1 MPVNSSNLSAFEL
14 LHRENLFIRLKN
26 QGKNLDEIALL
37 LDVEKELVGKWNEII
52 ERDKQGWYEIGIKN
66 NDTFVG
72 KLLKKGLIK
81 SQIVRKRDGL
91 MPKIIPIYSKL
102 GEIITV
108 IAGLEEGLFSGTFNR
123 ILSENGIDN
132 LLIKTQESISI
143 LVEYVESIDVK
154 IGDTINENS
163 IRIYSSKNEDYKVH
177 FEEVNYYLSFALN
190 LYRDVTKQNLINYS
204 SDDRSFANYYHTLPY
219 ALKQLKIQNY
229 HSITNIHLENL
240 NIDAQWIFLFG
251 ENGFG
256 KTSILQAIALGLLAN
271 SKETENINIEKTTK
285 IGIEFINDYANQRNN
300 LNDNT
305 KYPVE
310 NIVCYGSSRL
320 NMGRDD
326 TKEDEMQK
334 SGLTYSLFHTD
345 GRLLNIEKY
354 FKQWFLDKD
363 ERFEKVIEA
372 FKIIIPY
379 LHDIQVVKNEQRE
392 FEVHYFEKEL
402 TENGESGASYQKVSF
417 NHLAAGLKSVLAM
430 VGDMFIRLYRTQPSV
445 INPSELVGIA
455 IIDELELHLHPK
467 WQIKLPHLL
476 STVFPKVQFIVSTHS
491 AIPLLGATPNAVFIK
506 VTRDKEN
513 GIQAQKMDIDLKNL
527 TPNQL
532 FYFLFDMESITSV
545 NNTNLAEVRTED
557 TKAEF
562 LQNDEVKRRLK
573 AFETK
578 KADTDFPDDLFEP
591 ENSTEK

>member
-1 MPVNSSNLSAFEL
+1 MSGNLSAFEL

-26 QGKNLDEIALL
+26 HGKNLDEIALL
-37 LDVEKELVGKWNEII
+37 LDVEKELVEKWNEELEKEMKTWQSNSPNIFMLQIVKKTIEKEYTKAQSFNIKLSNLDRII
-52 ERDKQGWYEIGIKN
+52 FDLFKISTI
-66 NDTFVG
+66 DTG
-72 KLLKKGLIK
+72 KLLGEQKK
-81 SQIVRKRDGL
+81 IVD
-91 MPKIIPIYSKL
+91 KL
-102 GEIITV
+102 KDESTIH
-108 IAGLEEGLFSGTFNR
+108 
-123 ILSENGIDN
+123 
-132 LLIKTQESISI
+132 IKTLQENLIEI
-143 LVEYVESIDVK
+143 GK
-154 IGDTINENS
+154 I
-163 IRIYSSKNEDYKVH
+163 
-177 FEEVNYYLSFALN
+177 EVNETTNEVMAQFRYKKEISDEHKIKEALIFWASVC
-190 LYRDVTKQNLINYS
+190 YKIEQEKQKDILIEVINNDCVAQNS
-204 SDDRSFANYYHTLPY
+204 NYYKTLPY
-219 ALKQLKIQNY
+219 ALKQFKIENH
-229 HSITNIHLENL
+229 HSIKNIHLENL

-285 IGIEFINDYANQRNN
+285 IGIEFINDYANQINN
-300 LNDNT
+300 LYNEN
-305 KYPVE
+305 KNPVE

-320 NMGRDD
+320 NMGIED

-372 FKIIIPY
+372 FKTIIPY

-402 TENGESGASYQKVSF
+402 TENGESGASFQKVSF

-430 VGDMFIRLYRTQPSV
+430 VGDMFIRLYRTQPLV

-467 WQIKLPHLL
+467 WQIKLPQLL

-562 LQNDEVKRRLK
+562 LENDEVKRRLK

-591 ENSTEK
+591 ENSVVK